1 MSELSINP
9 FTATAAIAHFEK
21 ESLPEPNVPVNT
33 LAELLGE
40 RESQDQGTH
49 TAIQSIFKTR
59 KSREE
64 QPKYEYITQI
74 YPNPTCCLLKRQD

>member
-21 ESLPEPNVPVNT
+21 ETLPEPNVPVNT

-59 KSREE
+59 KSRES
-64 QPKYEYITQI
+64 
-74 YPNPTCCLLKRQD
+74 